1 MVNMDEW
8 RPRPFPPNTTAR
20 RRALRAPDA
29 AVHGTL
35 CAWAMQHEI
44 VKAAGVPHAVIIPPL
59 EDDLSDRPEQ
69 PSRAAGGVSHECGLV
84 PPVPGIYTLGFKF
97 PAPCPASV

>member
-29 AVHGTL
+29 AVRGTL
-35 CAWAMQHEI
+35 CAWAMQDEI
-44 VKAAGVPHAVIIPPL
+44 VKNNKSCPRSYLSSFPL
-59 EDDLSDRPEQ
+59 LSDIVIPSESVQ
-69 PSRAAGGVSHECGLV
+69 PFFSQ
-84 PPVPGIYTLGFKF
+84 
-97 PAPCPASV
+97 